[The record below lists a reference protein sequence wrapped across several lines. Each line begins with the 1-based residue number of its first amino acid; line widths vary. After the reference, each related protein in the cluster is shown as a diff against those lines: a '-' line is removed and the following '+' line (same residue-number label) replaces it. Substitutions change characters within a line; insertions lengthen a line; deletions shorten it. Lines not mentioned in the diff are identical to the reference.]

1 MKNLYIYFTLILL
14 ITGCTTPQTTY
25 SLKGTIE
32 DTPTANKAY
41 LINSQGDTLQ
51 KVEILNNQFKMEGG
65 VTTPEKV
72 YLAIGE
78 HFRTPFI
85 LENIDAELLVAKNG
99 HLKAPNGSMHS
110 LVYGYQQD
118 SLYLKVE
125 KDYKDTSKKE
135 FTGLDFM
142 DEEAT
147 KLARSKVEVK
157 FRNLRNVINEY
168 QKDII
173 ENSENTL
180 AKVIVLSENYDWKR
194 FNVEQRLKM
203 LNQYREEIGDYP
215 MLIQLINGLEENIA
229 IEEKR
234 KTVMPGKPFKEVT
247 AFNKEG
253 DTILLSDIVKK
264 NTYTML
270 EFWASWCGPCR
281 GEIPHLKKAYET
293 YKDKGFEIY
302 ALSIDDS
309 RERWIK
315 AMDEDT
321 PPWINVVDHA
331 AFKSDPVDNY
341 AIDGIPASF
350 LIDNQGKIIATA
362 ESLRGFELDRLLL
375 KLMSENN

>member
-32 DTPTANKAY
+32 DNSTANKAY

-229 IEEKR
+229 IEEK
-234 KTVMPGKPFKEVT
+234 E
-247 AFNKEG
+247 
-253 DTILLSDIVKK
+253 
-264 NTYTML
+264 
-270 EFWASWCGPCR
+270 
-281 GEIPHLKKAYET
+281 
-293 YKDKGFEIY
+293 
-302 ALSIDDS
+302 
-309 RERWIK
+309 
-315 AMDEDT
+315 
-321 PPWINVVDHA
+321 
-331 AFKSDPVDNY
+331 
-341 AIDGIPASF
+341 
-350 LIDNQGKIIATA
+350 
-362 ESLRGFELDRLLL
+362 
-375 KLMSENN
+375 KL